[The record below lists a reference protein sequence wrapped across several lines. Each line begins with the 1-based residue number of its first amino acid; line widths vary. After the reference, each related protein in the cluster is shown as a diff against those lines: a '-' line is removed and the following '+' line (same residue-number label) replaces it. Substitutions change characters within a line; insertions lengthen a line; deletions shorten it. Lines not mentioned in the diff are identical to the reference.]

1 LRASA
6 PITVRFVIREETNMP
21 TEKQAAPV
29 TTEDILEDLR
39 AVVRDADA
47 LLRAT
52 EGQAGEKIADIRAH
66 AEESLGSARQRL
78 SETGAR
84 FEAHARSA
92 ARSTDTYVR
101 ENPWTA
107 VAIAVG
113 IGFVLGNMGRRR

>member
-1 LRASA
+1 
-6 PITVRFVIREETNMP
+6 MP
-21 TEKQAAPV
+21 AEKLNSTAQV

-52 EGQAGEKIADIRAH
+52 EGQAGERIADIRAR

-78 SETGAR
+78 SDAGAR
-84 FEAHARSA
+84 IEEHARSA

-107 VAIAVG
+107 VAVAVG
-113 IGFVLGNMGRRR
+113 IGYVLGNMGRRR

>member
-1 LRASA
+1 
-6 PITVRFVIREETNMP
+6 MP
-21 TEKQAAPV
+21 AEKQTRAAQV

-52 EGQAGEKIADIRAH
+52 EGQAGDKIADLRAR

-78 SETGAR
+78 SDAGAR
-84 FEAHARSA
+84 LEERARSA
-92 ARSTDTYVR
+92 ARSTDTYVH

-107 VAIAVG
+107 VAIAAG
-113 IGFVLGNMGRRR
+113 IGYVLGNIGRRR